1 MFRKTSKRMESPKFS
16 NHFIREAMREMASL
30 SCSDEGYVIRT
41 KWYDKSRGVL
51 MSTLKHKSNG
61 NVISIIANRSSLTIR
76 KNGKVVKQL

>member
-1 MFRKTSKRMESPKFS
+1 MESPKFS

-30 SCSDEGYVIRT
+30 SCSDEGYVIRA

-51 MSTLKHKSNG
+51 MTTLKHKSNG
-61 NVISIIANRSSLTIR
+61 NVISIIANRTSMTIR